1 MPEGNDDNIGLIWA
15 DHSRKDPYFPHIM
28 WLDVQQRFTYKATFF
43 KIKTKNELNYG
54 CLTGGG

>member
-28 WLDVQQRFTYKATFF
+28 WLDVQRDLLTNQNF
-43 KIKTKNELNYG
+43 LN
-54 CLTGGG
+54 